1 MKEINKANLL
11 KEAAVFGVV
20 IMGDGATIHRMP
32 LLNILAMSGTLAN
45 YVADMSATCA
55 YVANFSPTLQV
66 DPTRRGL
73 GHLFFSVK
81 NCRQSANKTTTNLM
95 PPKKTK
101 KRKDVVTA
109 TAAAADAGASYRAV
123 LWGSW
128 GSHRPGSKSSSIARV

>member
-55 YVANFSPTLQV
+55 YVANFSPTLHV
-66 DPTRRGL
+66 DPTGRGL
-73 GHLFFSVK
+73 RHLFFLS
-81 NCRQSANKTTTNLM
+81 KTSN
-95 PPKKTK
+95 
-101 KRKDVVTA
+101 
-109 TAAAADAGASYRAV
+109 S
-123 LWGSW
+123 
-128 GSHRPGSKSSSIARV
+128 